1 MTSCFSLATFKVTW
15 LWLLAMWLLCLGVVL
30 FDVIRIGFHWDFWMC
45 RFKSFVKSGKFLVII
60 SLNILSIPFS
70 PLWNSHYAYIHT
82 FDDIPQVFE
91 ALFIFLWSFFSLL
104 FKSDDFYW
112 HVFKLTDSSA
122 MPNMLLRPYHEFF
135 CLLLFYWL

>member
-60 SLNILSIPFS
+60 SLNILSTPFS
-70 PLWNSHYAYIHT
+70 PLWNSHCAYIYT